1 MSGKVW
7 LRLYKG
13 SATVIGRESRWALYD
28 AATASFDDKSFDQSE
43 MSGAVKAH
51 GMPARLYYQLKRQN
65 AP

>member
-1 MSGKVW
+1 
-7 LRLYKG
+7 
-13 SATVIGRESRWALYD
+13 VIGRESRWALYD

-65 AP
+65 SS